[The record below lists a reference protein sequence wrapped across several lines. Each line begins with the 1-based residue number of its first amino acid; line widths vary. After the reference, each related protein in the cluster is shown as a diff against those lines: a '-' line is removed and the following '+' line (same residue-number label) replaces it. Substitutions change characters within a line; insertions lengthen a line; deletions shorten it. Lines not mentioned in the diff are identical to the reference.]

1 MPKKKNM
8 HNITLT
14 AMIYIRERCERREW
28 KTKYD
33 QYMSN
38 VRERERENS
47 TRRKVKS
54 QPKMSTTA
62 QPDRSNKGG
71 SPNIYAQ
78 RRSSRR
84 GEGGD
89 SPNAFTERG
98 GRERGKPTEGQALT
112 HIQGAREGEQG
123 ENREGAKKKAQGASP
138 NIHRQERERKI

>member
-84 GEGGD
+84 GEGGTA
-89 SPNAFTERG
+89 PTHLQREGGERG
-98 GRERGKPTEGQALT
+98 GSQQRDKP
-112 HIQGAREGEQG
+112 
-123 ENREGAKKKAQGASP
+123 
-138 NIHRQERERKI
+138 